1 MGNTGV
7 TKNVRFPL
15 LGGSYKGVHLIIIP
29 NLYICSVSFS
39 VSFIIKVEN
48 KNGHQD

>member
-15 LGGSYKGVHLIIIP
+15 LGGSYKGVHFIIIP
-29 NLYICSVSFS
+29 NLYICSVP
-39 VSFIIKVEN
+39 FIIKVEK